1 MALLFSA
8 RALMREERQS
18 IATEILSL
26 WERYERYCRELRQAK
41 GEDEVLACTLN
52 LLNFIENIA
61 RIYNRRLGSREL
73 RSNIFGLFSD
83 YITDEQKLEFMAS
96 VRDIVKTNSQTFQ
109 ETHNLRKKIGIS

>member
-8 RALMREERQS
+8 RALIREERQS

-41 GEDEVLACTLN
+41 GEDEVLVCTLN

-61 RIYNRRLGSREL
+61 RIHNRRLGSREL
-73 RSNIFGLFSD
+73 RSNILGLFSD
-83 YITDEQKLEFMAS
+83 YINDEQELEFMVS
-96 VRDIVKTNSQTFQ
+96 VRAIATTNSQTFK
-109 ETHNLRKKIGIS
+109 ETHNLRQKIGSS